1 MWGKPRPVHSLGPS
15 AKEAIL
21 IDIQLHPDGAMA
33 RAALRARI
41 RVLQADDPLRPVTVA
56 VPSNYAGLA
65 LRRALARGD
74 GDDRGGLV
82 NVRFLVLPRVIEL
95 LGAPLLAASGQRP
108 LTSLL
113 RGEFIRNALQQSPGV
128 FEHVAAHPA
137 TEERLAETF
146 GELRELSDEG
156 RRALSGS
163 GEQVAD
169 VVRLFESVQ
178 KEIAGH
184 YYDDTALALA
194 ATEAADLKHPA
205 LRDIGAL
212 VVYAPG
218 PMTRAERGFVEALA
232 EVEDVTL
239 LLTVVGD
246 PIADAPT
253 IGQWETHL
261 AGRQPTVEAPIATAI
276 VSVPDADEEVRHA
289 LRLVIQR
296 IESGAN
302 LNRIALL
309 SRHASPYAALMAG
322 QLDVAG
328 IPWNGGNPRTLA
340 QTVPGRTLLGLLDL
354 PANGYSRASV
364 IAWLSAVPVIQREH
378 GRFVPAHRWDSI
390 ARNAGI
396 VRGRDQWIVRL
407 DRHLDRMQSEL
418 EKQDETD
425 VGTEWRSRS
434 LERDITETGAL
445 RIFMGELF
453 DLLDREASGDWVTFA
468 AWATQ
473 LLSRYL
479 GAEASFATR
488 LPEDVDADR
497 EVESYR
503 AVGAA
508 VASLAGLSEVRP
520 IIDLATF
527 HRVLQGEL
535 DRPARRVGRFG
546 EGVFVGRLV
555 DAAGTDFDHVL
566 VFGMNEGAIPT
577 KGSDDPLVPDAI
589 WDTVD
594 VDGQRSDQSRRSR
607 NRSEERRSYL
617 AALASAPAVT
627 LLAPRADLRSQQGRL
642 RSRWLLESASR
653 IAGRR
658 LTNED
663 MDQLDEPWHTLVPS
677 FDGGLSS
684 QRVAASLSE
693 RDLRSLRAWREG
705 GRRLEDHPVA
715 MDSVRLRQGWE
726 AQHARH
732 SSHFTRWD
740 GHVEAGTDEVLAA
753 AVSREQSP
761 TSLERWAQC
770 PRQYLFSTVL
780 RVADRDDP
788 DQALTISAKDRGTLI
803 HAVLEQ
809 FISER
814 SISTPETPWS
824 EDDRD
829 RLMEIAIEACQRVEE
844 AGITG
849 APFLWQVDRERILS
863 DLEAFPDID
872 QAYRAASGVVPM
884 ATELSFGGDNPVTLD
899 LGDGH
904 VLKLRGFIDRV
915 DRSPDGKTM
924 VVIDYKSG
932 SPYGYRK
939 LEDDPVQSGRLL
951 QLPVYALGARAQ
963 YGQSGGVVES
973 HYWFTRRDVA
983 DRDRFPGYAVGEGV
997 QDRFREAVGQ
1007 IVTGIAEGTFIASP
1021 GSMRNGVHE
1030 NCRFCPY
1037 DAVCNGE
1044 RGRELAR
1051 KITDPSL
1058 VTFRALSGI
1067 EPGTEEVDS

>member
-1 MWGKPRPVHSLGPS
+1 M
-15 AKEAIL
+15 
-21 IDIQLHPDGAMA
+21 IDVQLHPDGAPA
-33 RAALRARI
+33 RVALRSRI
-41 RVLQADDPLRPVTVA
+41 RVLQSGDPLRPVTVA

-65 LRRALARGD
+65 LRRVLARGD

-113 RGEFIRNALQQSPGV
+113 RGEFIRTALQQSPGV
-128 FEHVAAHPA
+128 FEHVATHPA
-137 TEERLAETF
+137 TEECLAETF
-146 GELRELSDEG
+146 GELRELTDEA
-156 RRALSGS
+156 RRALSDS

-169 VVRLFESVQ
+169 VIRLFEAVR
-178 KEIAGH
+178 KEIAGR
-184 YYDDTALALA
+184 YYDATALALA
-194 ATEAADLKHPA
+194 ATEAAQFKHPA

-212 VVYAPG
+212 VVHAPG
-218 PMTRAERGFVEALA
+218 PMTRAERGFVKALA

-239 LLTVVGD
+239 LLTEVGD
-246 PIADAPT
+246 PVADAPT
-253 IGQWETHL
+253 IDQWKPYL
-261 AGRQPTVEAPIATAI
+261 AGEQQTVEAPFAAAI
-276 VSVPDADEEVRHA
+276 VSAPDADEEVRHA
-289 LRLVIQR
+289 LRLVVEQ
-296 IESGAN
+296 IESGGN
-302 LNRIALL
+302 LNRIAVL
-309 SRHASPYAALMAG
+309 SRHASPYAALVAG
-322 QLDVAG
+322 QLDIAG
-328 IPWNGGNPRTLA
+328 IPWNGGNPCTLA

-354 PANGYSRASV
+354 PANAYSRASV
-364 IAWLSAVPVIQREH
+364 MAWLGAVPVVQREN
-378 GRFVPAHRWDSI
+378 GRFVPASRWDAI

-396 VRGRDQWIVRL
+396 VRGRDQWLVRL
-407 DRHLDRMQSEL
+407 DRHLNRMQSEL
-418 EKQDETD
+418 EKQDESD
-425 VGTEWRSRS
+425 IATEWRSRS
-434 LERDITETGAL
+434 LERDVAEAGAL

-453 DLLDREASGDWVTFA
+453 DLLDREASVDWATCA
-468 AWATQ
+468 AWATK

-479 GAEASFATR
+479 GAEASFAAR
-488 LPEDVDADR
+488 LPEDVDVDR

-503 AVGAA
+503 AVGA
-508 VASLAGLSEVRP
+508 VLVSLAGLSEVRP
-520 IIDLATF
+520 TIDLATF
-527 HRVLQGEL
+527 RRVLQCEL

-555 DAAGTDFDHVL
+555 DAAGTDFDHVFVL
-566 VFGMNEGAIPT
+566 GMNEGAIPA

-594 VDGQRSDQSRRSR
+594 VGEQRSDQSRRARS
-607 NRSEERRSYL
+607 RSEERRSYL
-617 AALASAPAVT
+617 TALASASAVT

-663 MDQLDEPWHTLVPS
+663 MDQLDEPWHTLLPS
-677 FDGGLSS
+677 FDGALSS

-705 GRRLEDHPVA
+705 GRRVEDHPLA
-715 MDSVRLRQGWE
+715 MGSVRLRQGWE
-726 AQHARH
+726 AQDARR

-740 GHVEAGTDEVLAA
+740 GRVEVGADEILAT
-753 AVSREQSP
+753 AVSREQSA

-780 RVADRDDP
+780 RIADRDDP
-788 DQALTISAKDRGTLI
+788 DQALRISAKDRGTLI

-814 SISTPETPWS
+814 SLATPETPWG

-829 RLMEIAIEACQRVEE
+829 RLMEIAIKACQQVEE

-849 APFLWQVDRERILS
+849 APFLWQVDRERILR

-884 ATELSFGGDNPVTLD
+884 ATELSFGGDSPVTLD

-904 VLKLRGFIDRV
+904 VLQLRGLIDRI
-915 DRSPDGKTM
+915 DRSPDGKKM

-939 LEDDPVQSGRLL
+939 LEDDPLQSGRLL
-951 QLPVYALGARAQ
+951 QLLVYAFGARAQ
-963 YGQSGGVVES
+963 YGQSDGVIES
-973 HYWFTRRDVA
+973 HYWFTRRDVT
-983 DRDRFPGYAVGEGV
+983 DQDRFPGYAVDEGV
-997 QDRFREAVGQ
+997 QDRFREVVRQ

-1021 GSMRNGVHE
+1021 GAMRNGVHE

-1037 DAVCNGE
+1037 DAVCNAE
-1044 RGRELAR
+1044 RSRELAH
-1051 KITDPSL
+1051 KIADPAL

-1067 EPGTEEVDS
+1067 EARTEEVDS